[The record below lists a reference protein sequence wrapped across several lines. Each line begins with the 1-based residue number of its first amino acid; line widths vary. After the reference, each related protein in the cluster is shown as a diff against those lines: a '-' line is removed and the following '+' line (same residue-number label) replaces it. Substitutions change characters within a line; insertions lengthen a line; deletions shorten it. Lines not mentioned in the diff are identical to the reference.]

1 MIPNDDAADFK
12 PRYSNDQI
20 LNAPTVPWFD
30 EITRTGLM
38 HQHNVSINGGTEK
51 TKYMA
56 SINYLN
62 HSGVVK
68 NNDMER
74 FTAKINLDQ
83 QISKYVKAG
92 LSFNISR
99 NNYDNVPLGNG
110 ENENSGIIT
119 AAVAF
124 NPTVPVRDEKGNY
137 STNPQMPQLPN
148 PVSLLEI
155 NDKTVKERLLGSA
168 YIEVEPIKGLKLKA
182 NLGIDRKY
190 QKRKTYL
197 PKTTQYG
204 AAVNGQA
211 YLAQEDNNDYLMDLT
226 ANYQKIFGEHSFNV
240 LFGYSYQKF
249 NTEGMSAGNQDF
261 INDSF
266 LYNNLG
272 AGNYSRP
279 PVGSYASV
287 SSLSSYFGRFNYR
300 GKKNT
305 CSLPPFVP
313 TAPPTLPKDINGVIS
328 LPYPP
333 AGASPKKNL
342 SRALPLTFF
351 RMVNYA

>member
-1 MIPNDDAADFK
+1 M
-12 PRYSNDQI
+12 
-20 LNAPTVPWFD
+20 
-30 EITRTGLM
+30 
-38 HQHNVSINGGTEK
+38 
-51 TKYMA
+51 
-56 SINYLN
+56 
-62 HSGVVK
+62 
-68 NNDMER
+68 
-74 FTAKINLDQ
+74 
-83 QISKYVKAG
+83 
-92 LSFNISR
+92 SFNISR

-226 ANYQKIFGEHSFNV
+226 ANYQKYLVNIVSMFF
-240 LFGYSYQKF
+240 
-249 NTEGMSAGNQDF
+249 
-261 INDSF
+261 
-266 LYNNLG
+266 
-272 AGNYSRP
+272 
-279 PVGSYASV
+279 SV
-287 SSLSSYFGRFNYR
+287 IPIRSS
-300 GKKNT
+300 T
-305 CSLPPFVP
+305 
-313 TAPPTLPKDINGVIS
+313 PKE
-328 LPYPP
+328 
-333 AGASPKKNL
+333 
-342 SRALPLTFF
+342 
-351 RMVNYA
+351 